1 MDYDFALLHLQDQID
16 ISESSKAKAIAL
28 PKATDASF
36 IEGTTFNVSGWGD
49 LRYGGDSS
57 HKLRYVSV
65 PWVSDDLCQNAYS
78 RKNITPRM
86 LCAGDLLDGGVDA
99 CQGDSGGIQSIDNNQ
114 LISFLYNPKIFCKIL
129 HMVFV

>member
-1 MDYDFALLHLQDQID
+1 MFSDRTMDYDFALLHLQDQID

-49 LRYGGDSS
+49 VISGGESS

-78 RKNITPRM
+78 QKHITPRM
-86 LCAGDLLDGGVDA
+86 LCAGDLLDGGVDT
-99 CQGDSGGIQSIDNNQ
+99 CQGDSGGTVN
-114 LISFLYNPKIFCKIL
+114 L
-129 HMVFV
+129 

>member
-1 MDYDFALLHLQDQID
+1 MFSDRTMDYDFALLHLQDQID

-49 LRYGGDSS
+49 LRHGGDSS

-65 PWVSDDLCQNAYS
+65 PWVSDNLCQKAYS
-78 RKNITPRM
+78 RRHITPRM
-86 LCAGDLLDGGVDA
+86 LCAGDLLDGGVDT
-99 CQGDSGGIQSIDNNQ
+99 CQGDSGGTVN
-114 LISFLYNPKIFCKIL
+114 L
-129 HMVFV
+129 